1 MKFGIHASLGVGF
14 SPTGNDYIR
23 IAQKA
28 EELGYHSIW
37 FGDHIVVPEKIEA
50 AYPYTPDGS
59 VGFDRRTPWPDPFA
73 LLAGI
78 GTATQKILLGT
89 SVVIVPYRNPLHVA
103 KAVATVDLL
112 SNGRCVFGAGIGW
125 MTEEFE
131 ALGESYAER
140 ASRTREYIQI
150 MKSLWS
156 GEVSNF
162 HGTYFSYPDVYGLP
176 LPVQKPHPPIY
187 FGGESTP
194 ALKRIADLGDGWLP
208 GPVEAAVFKQRV
220 EQLKA
225 LMADR
230 GRNFSELYIA
240 MTGDPAQLKQQPEKL
255 AELETLGVQEII
267 CFLSAPDPDGSIAN
281 MESTAQ
287 ALIK

>member
-14 SPTGNDYIR
+14 APTGRDYIR
-23 IAQKA
+23 IAQQA

-78 GTATQKILLGT
+78 GTATQKIRLGT
-89 SVVIVPYRNPLHVA
+89 SVIIVPYRNPLHVA

-125 MTEEFE
+125 MKEEFE
-131 ALGESYAER
+131 VLGESYAER

-150 MKSLWS
+150 MKALWS

-194 ALKRIADLGDGWLP
+194 ALRRIADLGDGWLP
-208 GPVEAAVFKQRV
+208 GPVTADVFRQRV
-220 EQLKA
+220 EQLKTLLA
-225 LMADR
+225 ER
-230 GRNFSELYIA
+230 GRDFSELYIS
-240 MTGDPAQLKQQPEKL
+240 MTGNPADLKQHPDKV
-255 AELETLGVQEII
+255 AELEALGVQEII
-267 CFLSAPDPDGSIAN
+267 CFMGAPDTDRSLAD
-281 MESTAQ
+281 MESLAR

>member
-103 KAVATVDLL
+103 KAIATVDLL

-194 ALKRIADLGDGWLP
+194 ALKRIADLGEGWLP

-230 GRNFSELYIA
+230 GRSFSELYIA

-267 CFLSAPDPDGSIAN
+267 CFLTAPDTDGSIAN